1 MTETNYNPLNK
12 KRIHE
17 PTLKN
22 MTESCSLKC
31 QLINVNEM
39 TDDHYFATTVV
50 TNNWFRQ
57 DSSIDAKTRD
67 CLYSQNISPQI
78 TGGILLYPSDPS

>member
-31 QLINVNEM
+31 QLINVDEM

-50 TNNWFRQ
+50 TNN
-57 DSSIDAKTRD
+57 
-67 CLYSQNISPQI
+67 
-78 TGGILLYPSDPS
+78 

>member
-1 MTETNYNPLNK
+1 MTETSDNPLNK
-12 KRIHE
+12 KSPWTHTE
-17 PTLKN
+17 N
-22 MTESCSLKC
+22 MTESFFLKC
-31 QLINVNEM
+31 QLINVDGM

-67 CLYSQNISPQI
+67 YLYSQNISPQS
-78 TGGILLYPSDPS
+78 TGRILL